1 MIFLGTV
8 VRLQVQRESLKVG
21 ERPHQ
26 QYDPSPI
33 QPVERLIVDDGGVW
47 GVGPDG
53 ERLGDVHHRDH
64 PRSKLRGLENP
75 ISVGFTSHYGAMQE
89 RFGDH
94 LIEGIA
100 GENILI
106 AADSPMELADAA
118 AGIVIESD
126 AGPVHLGGVSIAEPC
141 APFTRFCLGMDPA
154 TRADRTVTE
163 GLQFLNGGMR
173 GFYCSY
179 TGQPM
184 EIALGNRAFA
194 IA

>member
-64 PRSKLRGLENP
+64 PRSKLRGMENP
-75 ISVGFTSHYGAMQE
+75 ISVGFTSHYQQMRE
-89 RFGDH
+89 RFGER
-94 LIEGIA
+94 LAEGVA

-106 AADSPMELADAA
+106 DAETPVELRDMAS
-118 AGIVIESD
+118 GIVIESA
-126 AGPVHLGGVSIAEPC
+126 AGPVQLGGVSVAEPC
-141 APFTRFCLGMDPA
+141 APFTRYCLGMDA
-154 TRADRTVTE
+154 EMRSNRSVTE
-163 GLQFLNGGMR
+163 GLRFLNGGMR

-179 TGQPM
+179 TGHPT
-184 EIALGNRAFA
+184 EISLGARVFALT
-194 IA
+194 